1 LKRRTLLALAC
12 CSWGCQRAPESLVAE
27 AEFGV
32 FFGGQV
38 QELKEI
44 AKELDP
50 ARQQHGIRLAFRQPL
65 THDVK
70 VVWELSLPLPEKGGP
85 RPALVGQAIARVGQS
100 RFDAPLTFRPTD
112 PLGLWHAK
120 VSADDQVVIDRDFS
134 VVPPPPPPK
143 APPRPPGPLNTPLGE
158 RTPSAP

>member
-1 LKRRTLLALAC
+1 VKRRSGLLLLALLGVG
-12 CSWGCQRAPESLVAE
+12 CSRAPESMVEE

-50 ARQQHGIRLAFRQPL
+50 ARQQHGIRLKFRAPL
-65 THDVK
+65 PREVK
-70 VVWELSLPLPEKGGP
+70 VVWELSLPATDKSGA
-85 RPALVGQAIARVGQS
+85 RAALVGETVARAGES
-100 RFDAPLTFRPTD
+100 RLDVPLAFRPAD
-112 PLGLWHAK
+112 PLGVWHAK
-120 VSADDQVVIDRDFS
+120 VSADGKAVIDRDFT

-143 APPRPPGPLNTPLGE
+143 APPRPPGL
-158 RTPSAP
+158 